1 MHRVLITLALLALA
15 CAGSGTPH
23 AFDAL
28 VGSPGVVTLVNLHPD
43 EGRARLFAVN
53 YQQDGLIPLCS
64 PVVLLERDDE
74 KLVFDVT
81 ATGRR
86 YEYYFH
92 KAAAEPFPDHLA
104 RHFGTS
110 CPDARETLTGTDLEG
125 VERGVALVGMSKE
138 AVVLAI
144 GYPPRHV
151 TPSLDADRWVYWT
164 NRFNRIAIS
173 FSDGQVRA
181 IRE

>member
-1 MHRVLITLALLALA
+1 VHRVLTVLALLCLA
-15 CAGSGTPH
+15 CAGSGPPH

-64 PVVLLERDDE
+64 PVALIDLDDE
-74 KLVFDVT
+74 RLVFEVI

-86 YEYYFH
+86 YEYYDH

-104 RHFGTS
+104 RYFGTA
-110 CPDARETLTGTDLEG
+110 CPPARDTLAGVDLEG
-125 VERGVALVGMSKE
+125 VERGVALVGMSKP
-138 AVVLAI
+138 ALVLAI
-144 GYPPRHV
+144 GYPPPHV
-151 TPSLDADRWVYWT
+151 TPSLDADRWLYWK

-173 FSDGQVRA
+173 FSEGQVRA
-181 IRE
+181 IRD

>member
-1 MHRVLITLALLALA
+1 MQRVLLAAALLSLG
-15 CAGSGTPH
+15 CAGSGPPH

-28 VGSPGVVTLVNLHPD
+28 LGSPGVVTLVNLHPD
-43 EGRARLFAVN
+43 ERRSRLFAVN
-53 YQQDGLIPLCS
+53 YLQDGLIPLCT
-64 PVVLLERDDE
+64 PVALLDRDDE
-74 KLVFDVT
+74 RLVFEVQ

-104 RHFGTS
+104 HYFGTA
-110 CPDARETLTGTDLEG
+110 CPPERDALEG
-125 VERGVALVGMSKE
+125 VDREGVEKGKALPGMSKP

-151 TPSLDADRWVYWT
+151 TPSLEADRWVYWR
-164 NRFNRIAIS
+164 NRFNRIAVI
-173 FSDGQVRA
+173 FSDGRVRA
-181 IRE
+181 LQE

>member
-1 MHRVLITLALLALA
+1 MHRVLVAGLLLALA
-15 CAGSGTPH
+15 CAGSGPPP

-28 VGSPGVVTLVNLHPD
+28 LGSPGVVTLVNLHPD
-43 EGRARLFAVN
+43 EARGRLFAVN
-53 YQQDGLIPLCS
+53 YQQRGLIPLCS
-64 PVVLLERDDE
+64 PVVLLERNHE
-74 KLVFDVT
+74 RLVFDVT

-104 RHFGTS
+104 RYFGTS
-110 CPDARETLTGTDLEG
+110 CPPERDALAGVDLEG
-125 VERGVALVGMSKE
+125 VERGVARIGMTKE

-151 TPSLDADRWVYWT
+151 TPSLDADRWVYWK
-164 NRFNRIAIS
+164 NRFNRFVIH
-173 FSDGQVRA
+173 FSDGRVRS
-181 IRE
+181 IQD

>member
-1 MHRVLITLALLALA
+1 VHRVLTVLALLCLA
-15 CAGSGTPH
+15 CAGSGPPH

-28 VGSPGVVTLVNLHPD
+28 VGSPDVVTLVNLHPD

-64 PVVLLERDDE
+64 PVALIDLDDE
-74 KLVFDVT
+74 RLVFEVI

-86 YEYYFH
+86 YEYYDH

-104 RHFGTS
+104 RYFGTA
-110 CPDARETLTGTDLEG
+110 CPPARDTLAGVDLEG
-125 VERGVALVGMSKE
+125 VERGVALVGMSKP
-138 AVVLAI
+138 ALVLAI
-144 GYPPRHV
+144 GYPPPHV
-151 TPSLDADRWVYWT
+151 TPSLDADRWVYWK

-173 FSDGQVRA
+173 FSEGQVRA
-181 IRE
+181 IRD